1 MGDVSDMRRRG
12 PESPWAGPE
21 IAYKPRMARD
31 MLRELAP
38 LLAEDGIHVDEHG
51 ELSDVTNDGEVPDL
65 DTLRRALDRAV
76 ERQNLALFT
85 PTGRARELAATA
97 LRQVSAAVV
106 DDDTARAAAVLEQV
120 QPESPDHTAATVAGC
135 TGLALGL
142 LDEWLSGRDPNAPT
156 DLAPHTRLPAGHWVG
171 EPAATD
177 VLALA
182 AKGRAFRSLDTL
194 TIRQGGHHLLYGS
207 ALALAAATLAWA
219 RHTNTTPTDLA
230 AAVIR

>member
-1 MGDVSDMRRRG
+1 VG
-12 PESPWAGPE
+12 GPE
-21 IAYKPRMARD
+21 IAYKPGMARD

-51 ELSDVTNDGEVPDL
+51 EISDVANDREVFDL

-76 ERQNLALFT
+76 EHQNLALFT
-85 PTGRARELAATA
+85 PTGRARELVATA
-97 LRQVSAAVV
+97 LREVTAAVV

-142 LDEWLSGRDPNAPT
+142 LDEWLSGRDLNAPT
-156 DLAPHTRLPAGHWVG
+156 DLAPHARLPAGHWVG
-171 EPAATD
+171 ERAATD

-182 AKGRAFRSLDTL
+182 AKGRAFRSVDTL
-194 TIRQGGHHLLYGS
+194 TIRRGGHHLLYGS
-207 ALALAAATLAWA
+207 ASPSPPPPSPGPA
-219 RHTNTTPTDLA
+219 TPTPHRPTWPPL
-230 AAVIR
+230 